1 MTDMSAYPKTRIE
14 RSAASSPYQGK
25 HQRARAWNNR
35 ARMRDAARANARRA
49 SGGTVGRSAI
59 FGITITVW
67 ILMLICALSKPKT
80 VCVAENPMLNINAS
94 R

>member
-1 MTDMSAYPKTRIE
+1 
-14 RSAASSPYQGK
+14 
-25 HQRARAWNNR
+25 
-35 ARMRDAARANARRA
+35 
-49 SGGTVGRSAI
+49 VGRSAI